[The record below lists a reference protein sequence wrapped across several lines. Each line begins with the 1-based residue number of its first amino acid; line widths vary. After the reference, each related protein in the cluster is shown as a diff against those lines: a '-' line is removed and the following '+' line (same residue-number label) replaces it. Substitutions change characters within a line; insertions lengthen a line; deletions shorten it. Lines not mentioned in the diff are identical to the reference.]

1 MSKLCDS
8 CVGDKLN
15 AAVDFCAD
23 HGLYFNYVNENCK
36 EVVEQFGTESRKIF
50 AHEYID
56 DRSSCK
62 QYGLPFKAYDCS
74 KCHLPECQKVTNKRK
89 PLPIGVNPKIS
100 PNYPQISGTNMISL
114 DPMQPIRQEIYS
126 MSRVTKEMFGYVD
139 KLPDPP
145 PLFLSRMMNVLNKE
159 DKK

>member
-62 QYGLPFKAYDCS
+62 QYGLPLKLTIVVS
-74 KCHLPECQKVTNKRK
+74 VICQNVKKLRIN
-89 PLPIGVNPKIS
+89 VNH
-100 PNYPQISGTNMISL
+100 YQ
-114 DPMQPIRQEIYS
+114 
-126 MSRVTKEMFGYVD
+126 
-139 KLPDPP
+139 
-145 PLFLSRMMNVLNKE
+145 
-159 DKK
+159 